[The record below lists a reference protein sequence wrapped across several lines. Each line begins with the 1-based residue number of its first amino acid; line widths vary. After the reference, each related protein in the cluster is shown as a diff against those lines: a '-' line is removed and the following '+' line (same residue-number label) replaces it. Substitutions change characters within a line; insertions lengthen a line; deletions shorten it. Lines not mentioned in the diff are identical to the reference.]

1 MVIKDRVALGA
12 LAGVVSSIPPAIL
25 NLISKAI
32 GFSKTYSFTLAGGIF
47 LKGKVTEEP
56 GGILLGT
63 LLWLFTAALV
73 GFLTVLFLQST
84 GKDYWWLK
92 GPLLTIIFMHLFV
105 YGFAFNMAE
114 TKIIPVDVATNI
126 SIFFENLVFG
136 VVTGYLVARWSD
148 LPSSTYD

>member
-12 LAGVVSSIPPAIL
+12 IAGIIGAIPQTVL
-25 NLISKAI
+25 NLISKAV

-47 LKGKVTEEP
+47 LKGKVTEDP

-63 LLWLFTAALV
+63 LLWLFTSAFI
-73 GFLTVLFLQST
+73 GFLTVLFFQRT

-92 GPLLTIIFMHLFV
+92 GPLLTIVVVHLFIF
-105 YGFAFNMAE
+105 GFAFNMAE
-114 TKIIPVDVATNI
+114 TKIIPVDIATNI

-136 VVTGYLVARWSD
+136 VATGYLAARWSD
-148 LPSSTYD
+148 LPVR

>member
-12 LAGVVSSIPPAIL
+12 LAGIIGAIPPSIL

-47 LKGKVTEEP
+47 LKGKVTEDP

-73 GFLTVLFLQST
+73 GFLIVLFFQRT

-92 GPLLTIIFMHLFV
+92 GPLLTIVLMHLMV

-114 TKIIPVDVATNI
+114 TKIIPVDVSTNI

-148 LPSSTYD
+148 LPRRV

>member
-12 LAGVVSSIPPAIL
+12 LAGVIGAIPQAIL
-25 NLISKAI
+25 NLISKAF

-47 LKGKVTEEP
+47 LKGKVTEDP

-63 LLWLFTAALV
+63 LLWLFTSALI
-73 GFLTVLFLQST
+73 GYLTVLFFQST

-92 GPLLTIIFMHLFV
+92 GPLLTIIIVHLFI
-105 YGFAFNMAE
+105 YGFAFNMAG

-136 VVTGYLVARWSD
+136 VVAGYLVVRWSD
-148 LPSSTYD
+148 LPIST